1 MSNLKN
7 ILDNINWKGVSRE
20 HPLGKIEAECLDI
33 RPLLDTLN
41 IDYARV
47 EKSERPDFILDRSIG
62 IELVSCY
69 PQNYDKGVKSIQ
81 TDAYLDRVCV
91 EYKKY
96 LDTLGLYFWVTIHY
110 NDNAVFNDKIHDS
123 IPKFTREVINE
134 LEEVRLNGA
143 KDNFKYIRGATFHP
157 FNINEVTQVRA
168 MWVPDISIE
177 SLVDTIKH
185 KEALLTSYKK
195 ENPHI
200 NKWWLFIKCT
210 DHVETS
216 NIKKEI
222 FSSSYD
228 KVFLFVSKDF
238 KLIDLK

>member
-1 MSNLKN
+1 MPNLKA
-7 ILDNINWKGVSRE
+7 LEKM
-20 HPLGKIEAECLDI
+20 EAECLDI

-47 EKSERPDFILDRSIG
+47 EKSERPDFIMDGSIG

-69 PQNYDKGVKSIQ
+69 PHNYDKGVKSIQ

-110 NDNAVFNDKIHDS
+110 NDDAVFNDKIQDS

-157 FNINEVTQVRA
+157 SILTKLLKLGQCGYQ
-168 MWVPDISIE
+168 ISVLNH
-177 SLVDTIKH
+177 SLT
-185 KEALLTSYKK
+185 
-195 ENPHI
+195 P
-200 NKWWLFIKCT
+200 
-210 DHVETS
+210 
-216 NIKKEI
+216 
-222 FSSSYD
+222 SST
-228 KVFLFVSKDF
+228 KRLC
-238 KLIDLK
+238 